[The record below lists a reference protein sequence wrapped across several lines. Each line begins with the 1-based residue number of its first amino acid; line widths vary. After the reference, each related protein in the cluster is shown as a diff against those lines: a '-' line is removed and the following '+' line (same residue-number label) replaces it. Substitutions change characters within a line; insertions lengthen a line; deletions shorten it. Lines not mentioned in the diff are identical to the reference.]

1 MKHLYTLICAVIF
14 SIAIPHTSEA
24 QCACAGG
31 DPIDSVVQIQ
41 TLSGILAFNT
51 PVLFNKFDPS
61 TGALNC
67 LTTRTNV
74 FTILDMDLVNRDPTQ
89 RVIYEFLYT
98 RLTSLTGPGIS
109 VSSNQTRN
117 IGPYDLGQAG
127 VDIDTSVHYG
137 PDTVFKNRKL
147 VRATTNV
154 VPYLGTGTVTFNYVN
169 SGSFLPIQGNNNYGL
184 DVSDFS
190 NVTIRLSYYF
200 CPNVVLPSGMR
211 NFQVKRTNRQIQIN
225 WITEN
230 EKTGNKYVVEMSK
243 NARDFIAI
251 SKQDASGNGIKN
263 YNVDYA
269 AQNTDNGRLYF
280 RVQQTDV
287 QNRVSYS
294 PVKTI
299 SFDEN
304 GLINPSI
311 FPNPAVKTVNVQFES
326 PQTGTISVEL
336 INTTGQV
343 LQQNTVRAAKMN
355 GLQFDLKQKY
365 PRGSYWLRVRNLG
378 TGEQS
383 VSRVALQ

>member
-1 MKHLYTLICAVIF
+1 
-14 SIAIPHTSEA
+14 
-24 QCACAGG
+24 
-31 DPIDSVVQIQ
+31 
-41 TLSGILAFNT
+41 
-51 PVLFNKFDPS
+51 
-61 TGALNC
+61 
-67 LTTRTNV
+67 
-74 FTILDMDLVNRDPTQ
+74 
-89 RVIYEFLYT
+89 
-98 RLTSLTGPGIS
+98 
-109 VSSNQTRN
+109 
-117 IGPYDLGQAG
+117 
-127 VDIDTSVHYG
+127 
-137 PDTVFKNRKL
+137 
-147 VRATTNV
+147 
-154 VPYLGTGTVTFNYVN
+154 
-169 SGSFLPIQGNNNYGL
+169 
-184 DVSDFS
+184 
-190 NVTIRLSYYF
+190 
-200 CPNVVLPSGMR
+200 
-211 NFQVKRTNRQIQIN
+211 
-225 WITEN
+225 
-230 EKTGNKYVVEMSK
+230 MSK

-251 SKQDASGNGIKN
+251 NKQDASGNGIKN

-383 VSRVALQ
+383 VSRLALQ

>member
-1 MKHLYTLICAVIF
+1 MKQLYALIFAVII
-14 SIAIPHTSEA
+14 SITIPHKSAA

-41 TLSGILAFNT
+41 TLSGILAFST

-61 TGALNC
+61 IGALNC

-74 FTILDMDLVNRDPTQ
+74 FTVLEMDLVNRDPTQ

-98 RLTSLTGPGIS
+98 RLTSLSGPGIS
-109 VSSNQTRN
+109 VSSNQVRN

-137 PDTVFKNRKL
+137 PDTVFSNRQL
-147 VRATTNV
+147 VKATTNV
-154 VPYLGTGTVTFNYVN
+154 VPYLGIGTVSFNYVN

-184 DVSDFS
+184 DVADLSE
-190 NVTIRLSYYF
+190 VTIRLTYYF

-211 NFQVKRTNRQIQIN
+211 NFQVKRNNRRVQIS

-230 EKTGNKYVVEMSK
+230 EKSGNKYAVELS
-243 NARDFIAI
+243 NNGRDFISI
-251 SKQDASGNGIKN
+251 GKLDAAGIGIKH
-263 YNVDYA
+263 YNAEYA
-269 AQNTDNGRLYF
+269 AKNSDNGRLYF
-280 RVQQTDV
+280 RVKQTDV
-287 QNRVSYS
+287 QNRISYS
-294 PVKTI
+294 QVKTV

-311 FPNPAVKTVNVQFES
+311 FPNPAVKTMNVQFES
-326 PQTGTISVEL
+326 PQTGTLTVEL
-336 INTTGQV
+336 INTTGQI
-343 LQQNTVRAAKMN
+343 LQRNTVRATKMN
-355 GLQFDLKQKY
+355 SLQFDLKQKY

-383 VSRVALQ
+383 VNRVALQ

>member
-1 MKHLYTLICAVIF
+1 MKQLYTLICAVILI
-14 SIAIPHTSEA
+14 IALPDKSSA

-31 DPIDSVVQIQ
+31 DPLDSVVQIQ

-61 TGALNC
+61 TGSLNC

-74 FTILDMDLVNRDPTQ
+74 FTVLDMDLVNRDPTQ

-127 VDIDTSVHYG
+127 VDIDSSVHYG
-137 PDTVFKNRKL
+137 PDTIFRNRQL

-154 VPYLGTGTVTFNYVN
+154 VPYLGTGTVSFNYVN

-184 DVSDFS
+184 DVSDNS
-190 NVTIRLSYYF
+190 EVTIRLSYYF
-200 CPNVVLPSGMR
+200 CPNVVLASGMK
-211 NFQVKRTNRQIQIN
+211 NFQVNHNNKKVVIN

-230 EKTGNKYVVEMSK
+230 EKTGNKYAIEMST
-243 NARDFIAI
+243 NGRDFIAV
-251 SKQDASGNGIKN
+251 SRQDATGMGIKN
-263 YNVDYA
+263 YSAEYDAKNSDK
-269 AQNTDNGRLYF
+269 GRLYF
-280 RVQQTDV
+280 RIQQTDL

-294 PVKTI
+294 AIKTV

-304 GLINPSI
+304 GLINPTI
-311 FPNPAVKTVNVQFES
+311 FPNPAVKTMNVQFES
-326 PQTGTISVEL
+326 AQTGTLSVEL

-343 LQQNTVRAAKMN
+343 MQQSTIRASKTYS
-355 GLQFDLKQKY
+355 LQFDLRQKY
-365 PRGSYWLRVRNLG
+365 PRGSYWLRVRNMG

-383 VSRVALQ
+383 VNRVALQ